1 MTDPK
6 IDAPRS
12 ESASPE
18 LRARYAVD
26 GMVPGEVVLPES
38 VEEVSRIMASASSEG
53 RSVLPF
59 GGGVLAGLG
68 NLPRELDMVLSTSG
82 LAGVIYHEPADLV
95 ASVQAGATVA
105 ELRSVLSKGGQ
116 ALPLDAPFPD
126 RATIGGIIAAGFSGP
141 SRLSFGEPRDWL
153 IGIKVV
159 GADGRVSKA
168 GGRVVK
174 NVTGYDLCKLY
185 SGSLGTLGIIVEAN
199 FKLAPTPDD
208 GATIV
213 GSFGG
218 PGDAFGVARSLLSF
232 SYHPQALQL
241 IDSSLSGFLGN
252 EALPVGKVAL
262 LVRHSGRRSAVKRKM
277 EDTSKVV
284 KDGDGQWTEIRFGAD
299 EALWQNLID
308 LDWSTDAGPDMVLRA
323 SMLPSQVEGFWAAF
337 HDGAH
342 PGLRQGISADVGTGI
357 VKLHYWS
364 DADAGP
370 GTEGPDSVMLE
381 TLREARQKA
390 RGLGATIVVQRCPPS
405 VKEHIDIW
413 GEGIEGLDIMRR
425 IKYQM
430 DPGHILSPGRFVG
443 RL

>member
-1 MTDPK
+1 MASPE

-26 GMVPGEVVLPES
+26 GLAPREVVLPES

-53 RSVLPF
+53 RSVLPL

-68 NLPRELDMVLSTSG
+68 NLPRELDMVLSTSN

-95 ASVQAGATVA
+95 ASVQAGTTMA
-105 ELRSVLSKGGQ
+105 ELRSVLAKGRQ
-116 ALPLDAPFPD
+116 TLPLDAPFPD
-126 RATIGGIIAAGFSGP
+126 QATIGGIIAAGFSGP

-208 GATIV
+208 RATIV

-218 PGDAFGVARSLLSF
+218 PGDAFGVARSLLSL
-232 SYHPQALQL
+232 SYHPQALHL
-241 IDSSLSGFLGN
+241 IDSSLSGFLAN

-262 LVRHSGRRSAVKRKM
+262 LVRHSGRRSAVKRKTD
-277 EDTSKVV
+277 DT
-284 KDGDGQWTEIRFGAD
+284 IRTLQGSHGGCEVAPPGAD
-299 EALWQNLID
+299 ETLWQDLID
-308 LDWSTDAGPDMVLRA
+308 LDWSKDAGPNMVLRA
-323 SMLPSQVEGFWAAF
+323 SMLPSQVEGFWEAF
-337 HDGAH
+337 HDGIH
-342 PGLRQGISADVGTGI
+342 PALRQGISADVGMGI
-357 VKLHYWS
+357 VKLHYWA
-364 DADAGP
+364 DADTGQGP
-370 GTEGPDSVMLE
+370 EGPHNVMLE
-381 TLREARQKA
+381 TLRGARERA
-390 RGLGATIVVQRCPPS
+390 RGLGATIMVQRCPPP

-413 GEGIEGLDIMRR
+413 GEGIEGLEVMRR
-425 IKYQM
+425 IKEQM
-430 DPGHILSPGRFVG
+430 DPGHILNPGRFVG